1 MLTVKQTKIYP
12 KDCIL
17 RCKTNKIMVA
27 ESYIKLDVND
37 NIGTVEFFTPN
48 HNALPSNMLKHLS
61 KAIEKASKDDTVKVI
76 ILKSG
81 GDKTFCSGASFDELL
96 NIENEEDGETFF
108 SGFANVINAI
118 RKSPKFVIGIVQGK
132 AIGGG
137 VGLIAACD
145 YVYAT
150 KTAAIKLS
158 ELSIGIGPFVI
169 GPVVERK
176 IGTAFTYEMSIDATN
191 FRTAE
196 WAKEKGLY
204 AALFDDADSLME
216 ATNKLAITLSNY
228 SAEAMAEVKKAF
240 WTNTDHWDS
249 LLYERAAISGRLVL
263 TDFTKQTLKAFKNK

>member
-1 MLTVKQTKIYP
+1 MSK
-12 KDCIL
+12 
-17 RCKTNKIMVA
+17 
-27 ESYIKLDVND
+27 ESYIKFDINN
-37 NIGTVEFFTPN
+37 NIGIIEFFTPN
-48 HNALPSNMLKHLS
+48 HNSLPSNMLKHLS
-61 KAIEKASKDDTVKVI
+61 KIIEKATKDDAVKVI

-81 GDKTFCSGASFDELL
+81 GNKTYCAGASFDELL
-96 NIENEEDGETFF
+96 TIENEADGKNFF
-108 SGFANVINAI
+108 SGFADVINAI
-118 RKSPKFVIGIVQGK
+118 RKSSKFIIGVVQGK

-145 YVYAT
+145 YVYAST
-150 KTAAIKLS
+150 TAAIKLS

-204 AALFDDADSLME
+204 AALFKDTESLQE
-216 ATNKLAITLSNY
+216 ATDKLAITLSKY
-228 SAEAMAEVKKAF
+228 SAEAMAEIKKAF
-240 WTNTDHWDS
+240 WTNTDHWDT

-263 TDFTKQTLKAFKNK
+263 TDFTKETLKDFKNKK